1 MRKIKTL
8 TVKAEKKY
16 KVYIGENL
24 LKTCGKIL
32 KTEVLIKK
40 PPRRILTVCDSRV
53 APLYFDSLKKSLTD
67 AGFEVFLFT
76 FESGEEHKNV
86 DTLSKIIDAAAQNRL
101 DRHDLF
107 AALGGGTAG
116 DLCGLAASLYMRG
129 VRYLQFPTT
138 LLACIDAAI
147 GGKTACNTTYGK
159 NLMGSF
165 YSPDAVIIDPVTLT
179 SLPQEIYSQGIAE
192 AVKYGIISDRK
203 ILKILLGDFDNAD
216 LIYRCV
222 KAKARFINKDFTEKG
237 ERKILNFGHTAA
249 HAIEKVSNYQISHG
263 QAVAA
268 GIITAIK
275 YSEKCGVCGKD
286 LLRDIMPIY
295 HKFGLCDSAGLPP
308 CDLAAAALCDKKS
321 CGENVDL
328 VLIKDICRPVIVKVK
343 KERLKDFFE
352 VDL

>member
-53 APLYFDSLKKSLTD
+53 AALYFDSLKKSLTD

-76 FESGEEHKNV
+76 FEPGEEHKNA

-147 GGKTACNTTYGK
+147 GGKTACNTAYGK

-165 YSPDAVIIDPVTLT
+165 YSPDAVLIDPVTLT
-179 SLPQEIYSQGIAE
+179 TLPQEIYSQGIAE

-203 ILKILLGDFDNAD
+203 ILKILLGNFDNAD

-222 KAKARFINKDFTEKG
+222 KAKARFIKQDFTEKG

-249 HAIEKVSNYQISHG
+249 HAIEKVSNYGVSHG
-263 QAVAA
+263 NAVAA
-268 GIITAIK
+268 GIITALK
-275 YSEKCGVCGKD
+275 YSQKRGLCAQN
-286 LLRDIMPIY
+286 LLPQILPVY
-295 HKFGLCDSAGLPP
+295 QKFGLNERVDLPVN
-308 CDLAAAALCDKKS
+308 DLVNAAACDKKS
-321 CGENVDL
+321 CGEYVDL
-328 VLIKDICRPVIVKVK
+328 VLLKSVCRPKIVRVK
-343 KERLKDFFE
+343 KAQLKDFFE